1 MPELDDDGSRVFDE
15 WCAHYKPSEETLA
28 YITDVLKGVG
38 QGVWREQNWPWYPDE
53 SDHSITIIDP
63 RDKLHICLRLWV
75 DEDQFTLVRIIDG
88 DFD

>member
-1 MPELDDDGSRVFDE
+1 MPELDDDGGQVFDE
-15 WCAHYKPSEETLA
+15 WRAHYKPSVETLG
-28 YITDVLKGVG
+28 YITAVLTGVA
-38 QGVWREQNWPWYPDE
+38 QGAWSGRWLSYPDE

-63 RDKLHICLRLWV
+63 RDKLHICLRLWA